1 MAPAQDSWQNLEGL
15 PKVEL
20 HIHLEGSM
28 RPETVCDLARRYDPN
43 SPLCDTAWHEN
54 YWSFVDLTGFV
65 TQLGTVQRACVR
77 SAEDYERVARECFE
91 DLAAQNVVYAEVSFG
106 LRPPDRPHS
115 VPSLDVFA
123 AIDRARRDVESRT
136 PLRIGLIFGLGRHHF
151 MPDDA
156 EGAALSRAWVKEVL
170 AARERGVPFVGL
182 DLHGDEQANQDIA
195 LFVEA
200 FRVAAEG
207 GLGLRAHAG
216 EGAGAASV
224 WDCLRR
230 LGVQRIAHGVRS
242 VEDPALVAHL
252 ADAGIPLDM
261 CPTSNVRTGAATS
274 AAAHPI
280 AALRDAGVLI
290 SVSSDDPL
298 VFATNITAELALLH
312 EHAGFSPDDLARTM
326 VTAARQS
333 FLPEAERAVLARTV
347 AEAWARIA

>member
-1 MAPAQDSWQNLEGL
+1 
-15 PKVEL
+15 
-20 HIHLEGSM
+20 
-28 RPETVCDLARRYDPN
+28 
-43 SPLCDTAWHEN
+43 
-54 YWSFVDLTGFV
+54 
-65 TQLGTVQRACVR
+65 VQRACVR
-77 SAEDYERVARECFE
+77 SPDDYERVARECFE

-106 LRPPDRPHS
+106 LRPPDRPHF
-115 VPSLDVFA
+115 VPSADVFA

-136 PLRIGLIFGLGRHHF
+136 ALRVGLIFGLGRHHY

-156 EGAALSRAWVKEVL
+156 EGAAVACEWIKDVL
-170 AARERGVPFVGL
+170 AARERGVPFVGV
-182 DLHGDEQANQDIA
+182 DLHGDEQAYQHIDP
-195 LFVEA
+195 FVEA

-230 LGVQRIAHGVRS
+230 LGVQRIAHGVRA

-274 AAAHPI
+274 LAAHPI
-280 AALRDAGVLI
+280 GALRDAGVLV

-298 VFATNITAELALLH
+298 VFSTNLTSELALLH
-312 EHAGFSPDDLARTM
+312 EHARFSTADLARTM

-333 FLPEAERAVLARTV
+333 FLPEAQRATLARTIE
-347 AEAWARIA
+347 EAWAPIV